1 MQTVIL
7 EQPGRLA
14 LAETAAPDRPP
25 PGHALV
31 RVRRIGVCGTDS
43 HAYRGEQPFFTY
55 PRILGHELGVEVVAL
70 GPAESEAGASA
81 RRLAV
86 GGRCAVEP
94 YLACGACIA
103 CRRGK
108 TNCCVQLRVL
118 GVHVDGGMREYLTV
132 PVANLH
138 PSAALSLEQL
148 ALVEPLT
155 IGAHAVARAQLV
167 AGEHVA
173 VLGAGPIGLAVGLAA
188 HAAGA
193 RLLVLDLD
201 EHRLAFCRRQIPG
214 VETLVAPVDPLPA
227 LEAFGGGDLPTAV
240 FDATGSARSMAAA
253 FRYVAHGGRL
263 ILVGLVQGAIAFD
276 DPDFHR
282 RELTVLASRNAMGAD
297 FARTLRL
304 LEEGAIDTAPWV
316 THRAA
321 QADVAEQFPRWLEPG
336 AGVIK
341 AVVTVAG

>member
-1 MQTVIL
+1 MRAMVL
-7 EQPGRLA
+7 EEPGRLV
-14 LAETAAPDRPP
+14 LAETAAPEPPP

-31 RVRRIGVCGTDS
+31 RVRRIGVCGTDT
-43 HAYRGEQPFFTY
+43 HAFRGEQPFFTY

-70 GPAESEAGASA
+70 GPAQRSPPPA

-86 GGRCAVEP
+86 GDRCAVEP

-108 TNCCVQLRVL
+108 PNCCVRLQVL

-155 IGAHAVARAQLV
+155 IGAHAVARAGLT
-167 AGEHVA
+167 AGENVA
-173 VLGAGPIGLAVGLAA
+173 VLGAGPIGLAVSLFA

-201 EHRLAFCRRQIPG
+201 EHRLAFCRRQLPG
-214 VETLVAPVDPLPA
+214 VETAVATGDPRGA
-227 LEAFGGGDLPTAV
+227 LEAFTGGDLPTVV
-240 FDATGSARSMAAA
+240 FDATGNARSMAGA
-253 FRYVAHGGRL
+253 FQCVAHGGRL
-263 ILVGLVQGAIAFD
+263 ILVGLVQGDIAFA

-282 RELTVLASRNAMGAD
+282 RELTVLASRNATGAD
-297 FARTLRL
+297 FARTLAL
-304 LEEGAIDTAPWV
+304 LEGGALDTTPWV

-321 QADVAEQFPRWLEPG
+321 IADLEERFPEWLRPD
-336 AGVIK
+336 ARVIK
-341 AVVTVAG
+341 AVVTA